1 VNDIVIAGGRALLG
15 NELLE
20 TSLSVADGDIVAIGA
35 PAKHHSRAINAR
47 GLLVLP
53 GIVDMHGDAFER
65 QMMPRPGVDFPLDV
79 ALVDSDRQA
88 IANGITTVF
97 HATTWSWEPGLRSG
111 DNARG
116 LLEAIEALRPRLA
129 ADTRFHLRHETYNLD
144 AEDEIG
150 QWLSDGRIDLFAF
163 NDHMDSTVASLA
175 KPRKRNSM
183 VERTGLSGEAFDQ
196 LVERVISRAD
206 DVPASIARLA
216 TIAREANVRMLSH
229 DDDSP
234 AMRKAFRAQGV
245 EIAEFPVNEATAREA
260 AAGGDAIVFGAPNV
274 VRGGS
279 HTGWTKASD
288 MIARGLCSVLAS
300 DYYYPAPLLAAFRLE
315 ADGVLPL
322 PQAWQLI
329 SAGPARA
336 AGLSD
341 RGILSEG
348 NRADLILVDHAIPMR
363 PRIVA
368 VIAAGRLVHLTEA
381 DRLLASHTTRP
392 AAAVAAE

>member
-1 VNDIVIAGGRALLG
+1 MNDIHIAGGRALLG
-15 NELLE
+15 EQLSE
-20 TSLSVADGDIVAIGA
+20 ASLSIANGKIHAAGTPRGRGA
-35 PAKHHSRAINAR
+35 LDLDAR
-47 GLLVLP
+47 DLLVLP
-53 GIVDMHGDAFER
+53 GIVDLHGDAFER

-97 HATTWSWEPGLRSG
+97 HATTWSWEPGLRGG

-116 LLEAIEALRPRLA
+116 LLEAIEMLRPRLA

-163 NDHMDSTVASLA
+163 NDHMDSTVASLS
-175 KPRKRNSM
+175 KPQKRNRM
-183 VERTGLSGEAFDQ
+183 VERTGLSGEAFDR
-196 LVERVISRAD
+196 LVDHILSRAG
-206 DVPASIARLA
+206 DVPESVTRLA
-216 TIAREANVRMLSH
+216 GIAREAGVRMLSH
-229 DDDSP
+229 DDNSP

-245 EIAEFPVNEATAREA
+245 AIAEFPVNEETAREA
-260 AAGGDAIVFGAPNV
+260 AAGGDAVVFGAPNV

-288 MIARGLCSVLAS
+288 MIAKGLCSVLAS
-300 DYYYPAPLLAAFRLE
+300 DYYYPAPLLAAFRLA

-322 PQAWQLI
+322 TQAWNLI
-329 SAGPARA
+329 SAAPARA

-341 RGILSEG
+341 RGIIAEG
-348 NRADLILVDHAIPMR
+348 ARADLILVDDAIPMR

-368 VIAAGRLVHLTEA
+368 VIVAGRLVHLTEA
-381 DRLLASHTTRP
+381 SRLTHAARRE
-392 AAAVAAE
+392 AAVAAE

>member
-1 VNDIVIAGGRALLG
+1 VSNIVIAGGRALLG
-15 NELLE
+15 QEILE
-20 TSLSVADGDIVAIGA
+20 TSLSIADGNIVAIGA
-35 PAKHHSRAINAR
+35 AAGRHSCEIDAR
-47 GLLVLP
+47 DLLVLP
-53 GIVDMHGDAFER
+53 GIVDLHGDAFER

-88 IANGITTVF
+88 IANGLTTVF

-116 LLEAIEALRPRLA
+116 LIEAIEVLRPRLA

-175 KPRKRNSM
+175 KPQKRSRM
-183 VERTGLSGEAFDQ
+183 VERTGLSGDAFDQ
-196 LVERVISRAD
+196 LVERVVARAD

-216 TIAREANVRMLSH
+216 TIAREAGVRMLSH

-245 EIAEFPVNEATAREA
+245 EIAEFPVNEETAREA

-288 MIARGLCSVLAS
+288 MIAKGLCSVLAS
-300 DYYYPAPLLAAFRLE
+300 DYYYPAPLLAAFRLA

-322 PQAWQLI
+322 SQAWQLI
-329 SAGPARA
+329 SAAPARA

-341 RGILSEG
+341 RGVLVAG
-348 NRADLILVDHAIPMR
+348 HRADLILADDTMPTR

-381 DRLLASHTTRP
+381 GRLSAPHATYR